1 MELGAPGLH
10 NELVELRPLTEQHR
24 EPLHACGAEDAM
36 WASMPAIERGAG
48 FDVYFDHVLRAKK
61 DGTVVPFAISDT
73 ASGNFIGVC
82 SFSTANRFHRRVEI
96 GYVWLH
102 PDMRGRG
109 CFGAIH
115 HLLISRALAWGCR
128 RIGWQIETRNARAR
142 DAIKHLGATYEG
154 TLRDYARFADGSWV
168 DLAVF
173 SLLRDEASAVVG
185 NLEARLQRSLT

>member
-82 SFSTANRFHRRVEI
+82 SFST
-96 GYVWLH
+96 
-102 PDMRGRG
+102 
-109 CFGAIH
+109 
-115 HLLISRALAWGCR
+115 
-128 RIGWQIETRNARAR
+128 
-142 DAIKHLGATYEG
+142 
-154 TLRDYARFADGSWV
+154 
-168 DLAVF
+168 
-173 SLLRDEASAVVG
+173 
-185 NLEARLQRSLT
+185 